1 MTYEEKL
8 REEINR
14 ALTWIESSVRIESKQ
29 GYYNKN
35 KDAENLFCGLLNL
48 IHGYDLK
55 NLNYES
61 QNTPGIDLGD
71 KQSRIC
77 YQITSQNTRDKIKE
91 SIEKFQNHKFNNT
104 YDELI
109 ILIIG
114 YKKKFHPFK
123 NDEYDFKLKVIG
135 IEEIGK
141 EINEMSIEEKEEILK
156 HLNMTIP
163 DLIQYESEYTDVVL
177 KTGKNYASFLDFFSD
192 EEYHD
197 EDTIFINEFAET
209 LSELDSKTRKLIYK
223 IMKHST
229 EVEDDGIHFDYYEV
243 FKHLKWEEDTFLKE
257 LNLLQHKDLIDTPR
271 AELDIMDRIHDLS
284 DKEKY
289 EKDLVRLSYDKD
301 CIELLSNIYK
311 FLKDEADNKKDFK
324 ASLKRLIMKLDFTLL
339 D

>member
-35 KDAENLFCGLLNL
+35 KAAENLFCGLLNL
-48 IHGYDLK
+48 VYGLDLK

-61 QNTPGIDLGD
+61 QDTPGIDLGD
-71 KQSRIC
+71 EHSRVC
-77 YQITSQNTRDKIKE
+77 YQITSQNTREKVNK
-91 SIEKFQNHKFNNT
+91 SIEKFMSHNFDNT
-104 YDELI
+104 YDKLVV
-109 ILIIG
+109 LIIG
-114 YKKKFHPFK
+114 YKKQFR
-123 NDEYDFKLKVIG
+123 DFKKYQFKLRVIG

-141 EINEMSIEEKEEILK
+141 EINKRSIDEKEEILQ

-177 KTGKNYASFLDFFSD
+177 KTGMNYASFLNFFSN

-209 LSELDSKTRKLIYK
+209 LSELDRNTRKLIYK
-223 IMKHST
+223 IMKHSVKVK
-229 EVEDDGIHFDYYEV
+229 EDGIHFDYYEV
-243 FKHLKWEEDTFLKE
+243 LKHSKLEEEIFLKE
-257 LNLLQHKDLIDTPR
+257 LNILQHKELIDTPMVG
-271 AELDIMDRIHDLS
+271 LDIMDQIRDLS

-289 EKDLVRLSYDKD
+289 EKGPVRLSYDKD

-311 FLKDEADNKKDFK
+311 FLKGAAEDKKDFK
-324 ASLKRLIMKLDFTLL
+324 ASLKQLIMKLDFTLL

>member
-1 MTYEEKL
+1 MTYEEEL
-8 REEINR
+8 RIKINK

-48 IHGYDLK
+48 VYGLDLK

-77 YQITSQNTRDKIKE
+77 YQITSQNTREKIKE
-91 SIEKFQNHKFNNT
+91 SIEKFTNHKFDNT
-104 YDELI
+104 YDELVV
-109 ILIIG
+109 LIIG

-123 NDEYDFKLKVIG
+123 KDDYDFKLKVIG

-141 EINEMSIEEKEEILK
+141 EINERSIEEKEEILQ
-156 HLNMTIP
+156 HLNRTIP

-177 KTGKNYASFLDFFSD
+177 KTGDNYASFLDFFSV
-192 EEYHD
+192 EEHYD

-209 LSELDSKTRKLIYK
+209 LSELDRNTRKLIYK
-223 IMKHST
+223 IMKHAT
-229 EVEDDGIHFDYYEV
+229 KVDADGIHFDYYEV

-257 LNLLQHKDLIDTPR
+257 LNILQYKELIDTPSVG
-271 AELDIMDRIHDLS
+271 LDIFDQIYDLS
-284 DKEKY
+284 DKDKY
-289 EKDLVRLSYDKD
+289 EKGLVRLSYDKD

-311 FLKDEADNKKDFK
+311 FLKDASEDKKDFK